1 MFREQLENATTC
13 LKGDFNIGFDDTN
26 RSDTEVLREIA
37 SWLTAS
43 YSSDIKLR
51 GIIYLHR
58 ISDRRMPGSA
68 RKNLIMFKKLCGVDA
83 LSHVILA
90 TTMWE
95 NVNPKD
101 GIERE
106 RELRETE
113 DFWGWML
120 QQGSKLERHTNDEQ
134 SAMRLLSLFASPTS
148 NASDFVVD
156 LQRQMV
162 DQGKALDETAAG
174 ITLEGELAKERAKFQ
189 REMQILKED
198 LTEAARIKDE
208 QAARELQKQKKEMNK
223 KIERLNQEQAHLK
236 TSLQQ
241 EHEKKY
247 QEMQDLLMKQKRAT
261 EERER
266 AANERDA
273 RQRQL
278 LDDEQAARKIQEA
291 EHKRQLNLLRKKLQA
306 ASLSQL
312 TQQTS
317 VLQRQQVLLSSVS
330 KTARK
335 TTVPIKSGQSLA
347 PLESSIKKIYAASI
361 VGDCYSFSSS
371 DDALARHVYP
381 ASHLQQIL
389 NNVGYL
395 KDYVIYI
402 RRPTRKTKS

>member
-13 LKGDFNIGFDDTN
+13 LTGDCNIGFDDTN

-68 RKNLIMFKKLCGVDA
+68 RRNLIMFKKLCGVDA

-134 SAMRLLSLFASPTS
+134 SAARLLSLFASPTS

-162 DQGKALDETAAG
+162 DQGKALGETAAG

-208 QAARELQKQKKEMNK
+208 HAARELQKQKKEMNK

-247 QEMQDLLMKQKRAT
+247 QEMQDLLMEQKRAT
-261 EERER
+261 DERER
-266 AANERDA
+266 AAKERDA
-273 RQRQL
+273 RQPVV
-278 LDDEQAARKIQEA
+278 A
-291 EHKRQLNLLRKKLQA
+291 
-306 ASLSQL
+306 
-312 TQQTS
+312 
-317 VLQRQQVLLSSVS
+317 
-330 KTARK
+330 
-335 TTVPIKSGQSLA
+335 TVNQPHGCGCSWL
-347 PLESSIKKIYAASI
+347 
-361 VGDCYSFSSS
+361 VD
-371 DDALARHVYP
+371 
-381 ASHLQQIL
+381 
-389 NNVGYL
+389 
-395 KDYVIYI
+395 
-402 RRPTRKTKS
+402 